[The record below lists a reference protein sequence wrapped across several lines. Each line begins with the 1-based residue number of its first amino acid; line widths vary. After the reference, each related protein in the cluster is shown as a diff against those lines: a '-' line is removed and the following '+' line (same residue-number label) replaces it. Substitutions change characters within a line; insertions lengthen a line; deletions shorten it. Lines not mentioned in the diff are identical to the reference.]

1 MCSIAFEIWWRF
13 EYGWLKAQNELKL
26 VESIFTTHLNTCG
39 SNMFLAF
46 KIMNFEYVYLRK
58 AIHFYGIENKDA

>member
-1 MCSIAFEIWWRF
+1 
-13 EYGWLKAQNELKL
+13 
-26 VESIFTTHLNTCG
+26 
-39 SNMFLAF
+39 MFLDF